1 MRRFGLAGMEQEVS
15 REMPMTIAEPVRTET
30 LRVALPHELA
40 DFLRTLAS
48 DQGCGVGEVVA
59 SLVGDEARRRG
70 RLGHQHPKKMTPAV
84 RAALCRLLREGYSR
98 TAAAE
103 RCGVSRQT
111 LYYWLRHHDD
121 FAQALEAA
129 EAEEDRVAATT
140 MLRRARRTTKPR
152 TAA

>member
-1 MRRFGLAGMEQEVS
+1 
-15 REMPMTIAEPVRTET
+15 MPMTIAEPVRIET
-30 LRVALPHELA
+30 LRVALPHDLA
-40 DFLRTLAS
+40 DFLRSLAA
-48 DQGCGVGEVVA
+48 DQGRGVADVVA
-59 SLVGDEARRRG
+59 SLVGEEARRRG

-129 EAEEDRVAATT
+129 EAEEDRVAAGAV
-140 MLRRARRTTKPR
+140 LRRARRTTTNPR

>member
-1 MRRFGLAGMEQEVS
+1 
-15 REMPMTIAEPVRTET
+15 MPMTIAEPGRMET

-40 DFLRTLAS
+40 DFVRSLAA
-48 DQGCGVGEVVA
+48 DQGRGVGDVVA
-59 SLVGDEARRRG
+59 TLVGEEARRRG

-84 RAALCRLLREGYSR
+84 RTALCRLLREGHSR

-111 LYYWLRHHDD
+111 LYYWLRHHED
-121 FAQALEAA
+121 FARALEAA
-129 EAEEDRVAATT
+129 EAEEDRLAAGA
-140 MLRRARRTTKPR
+140 MLRRARRAPKPR

>member
-1 MRRFGLAGMEQEVS
+1 
-15 REMPMTIAEPVRTET
+15 
-30 LRVALPHELA
+30 
-40 DFLRTLAS
+40 
-48 DQGCGVGEVVA
+48 
-59 SLVGDEARRRG
+59 
-70 RLGHQHPKKMTPAV
+70 MTPAV
-84 RAALCRLLREGYSR
+84 RSALCRLLREGYSR

-129 EAEEDRVAATT
+129 EAEEDRVAAGA